1 MSDFISK
8 NKSKKDVSNENIDYL
23 KESQKEISDDVLFT
37 NCNLSKSFDDYSIN
51 EMNPLF
57 INIPSIES
65 IENNSYG
72 FEEMLYKNIIKP
84 IQNIPPSPPI
94 KILHNDSSDQKTMED
109 KPMNNKTFISRKKDN
124 PNNINNKINN
134 DTRKLKNYI
143 HDSSLNFINDKILK
157 TFNYNIGNGINKKKL
172 LKIDFKHFNIS
183 RTDCNKQLLE
193 MTLGEIFSYD
203 INRRITNYLPDFN
216 KKLIN
221 NLLNEEDLKKREI
234 FKNLFSKTFLE
245 CIDQIIGKKRINEL
259 QGLERFFENEIKSKV
274 DGEALKE
281 LLKNFQE
288 IISSKRP
295 RKSKNMKKD

>member
-1 MSDFISK
+1 M
-8 NKSKKDVSNENIDYL
+8 
-23 KESQKEISDDVLFT
+23 
-37 NCNLSKSFDDYSIN
+37 
-51 EMNPLF
+51 
-57 INIPSIES
+57 ES
-65 IENNSYG
+65 I
-72 FEEMLYKNIIKP
+72 
-84 IQNIPPSPPI
+84 
-94 KILHNDSSDQKTMED
+94 
-109 KPMNNKTFISRKKDN
+109 
-124 PNNINNKINN
+124 
-134 DTRKLKNYI
+134 
-143 HDSSLNFINDKILK
+143 
-157 TFNYNIGNGINKKKL
+157 KKKL

-203 INRRITNYLPDFN
+203 INRRITNYPPDFN

-221 NLLNEEDLKKREI
+221 NLLNEEDLKKRKI
-234 FKNLFSKTFLE
+234 FEDLFSKTFLE

-274 DGEALKE
+274 YGEALKE

>member
-1 MSDFISK
+1 
-8 NKSKKDVSNENIDYL
+8 
-23 KESQKEISDDVLFT
+23 
-37 NCNLSKSFDDYSIN
+37 
-51 EMNPLF
+51 
-57 INIPSIES
+57 
-65 IENNSYG
+65 
-72 FEEMLYKNIIKP
+72 
-84 IQNIPPSPPI
+84 
-94 KILHNDSSDQKTMED
+94 
-109 KPMNNKTFISRKKDN
+109 
-124 PNNINNKINN
+124 
-134 DTRKLKNYI
+134 
-143 HDSSLNFINDKILK
+143 
-157 TFNYNIGNGINKKKL
+157 
-172 LKIDFKHFNIS
+172 
-183 RTDCNKQLLE
+183 

-221 NLLNEEDLKKREI
+221 NLLNEEDLKKRKI
-234 FKNLFSKTFLE
+234 FEDLFSKTFLE